1 MFNPSDW
8 YITPEEYERAAK
20 NGISR
25 GCLSKRIRSSGWD
38 KERAL
43 TTPPQKRR
51 SRSIRS
57 KWVDVAEKNGLPKA
71 TFYWRVN
78 TAGWDEERAAT
89 TPPTKTSECMRR
101 ARQKSPRCK
110 NRRYSPELVAL
121 AESNGIKYGTYTF
134 RVKECGMDP
143 YEAAVTPLKTRA
155 EIGRIGRQAFLD
167 KHGDVH
173 ALFFQKRRVTN

>member
-51 SRSIRS
+51 PRSIRS
-57 KWVDVAEKNGLPKA
+57 KWVDVAEKNGIPKA

-143 YEAAVTPLKTRA
+143 YEAAVTPPQNTRRNWA
-155 EIGRIGRQAFLD
+155 HWAAGLSG
-167 KHGDVH
+167 
-173 ALFFQKRRVTN
+173 